1 MIVHYLLT
9 FSIYSFCHCM
19 DNAEKPLTME
29 IEPAVSQFRQRRIA
43 LHQYRRQITALLRE
57 IVQSLRSLNTAI
69 QTQKIQTS
77 PAANRNDGSPK
88 TGVAVERFDSYC
100 ELTKGN
106 IRIDHEII
114 SWLLKRNI
122 IISILRQIMYHWFW
136 NTLTVIWNKQ
146 QTAINT
152 LRWEYQT
159 MIEWETTLH
168 SFANMKYLTIRA

>member
-1 MIVHYLLT
+1 
-9 FSIYSFCHCM
+9 M
-19 DNAEKPLTME
+19 DNVEKPLTME

-106 IRIDHEII
+106 IRRDHEII
-114 SWLLKRNI
+114 SWLIKRNI
-122 IISILRQIMYHWFW
+122 ILNLNFTPNNVSLILKYTYSHM
-136 NTLTVIWNKQ
+136 K
-146 QTAINT
+146 QTADGHQYIALGVSNDD
-152 LRWEYQT
+152 R
-159 MIEWETTLH
+159 MGDD
-168 SFANMKYLTIRA
+168 LTFICKHEIFDDKSVSTFN

>member
-1 MIVHYLLT
+1 
-9 FSIYSFCHCM
+9 M

-77 PAANRNDGSPK
+77 PAANRNDGSQK
-88 TGVAVERFDSYC
+88 TAVALERSDSYC

-106 IRIDHEII
+106 IRLDHKII
-114 SWLLKRNI
+114 LPIIEKNLK
-122 IISILRQIMYHWFW
+122 
-136 NTLTVIWNKQ
+136 
-146 QTAINT
+146 
-152 LRWEYQT
+152 YQFDT
-159 MIEWETTLH
+159 E
-168 SFANMKYLTIRA
+168 